1 MAIRV
6 GINGLGRIGKVVF
19 RILLETPDIEIVG
32 INDLMSKETLMHLIK
47 YDSTHGRFRGTVEAV
62 EGGILVNSKKIA
74 VTAFPDPADIP
85 WRAYDT
91 DYVIEASGFFTS
103 RSLLQKHIEAGAKK
117 VILSCPPK
125 DPMDRTV
132 VMGVNDILLG
142 AEDCIISNASCTTN
156 CLAPV
161 MMVLDKEL
169 GIDRAFMNTVH
180 PFTNNQVI
188 LDAPHKDLRRARTG
202 GVNII
207 PTTSTAVEALFL
219 VMPEMKGRFDGLAV
233 RVPVHDGS
241 LIELSVLLKK
251 QTSVAEVNQLMKTA
265 SEGALRGIL
274 GYTSDP
280 IVSSDIIGDTHSA
293 IFDALSTRVLGGNF
307 LQIIV
312 WYDNETG
319 YSNRIVDLVIKM
331 GCMDGIY

>member
-1 MAIRV
+1 
-6 GINGLGRIGKVVF
+6 
-19 RILLETPDIEIVG
+19 
-32 INDLMSKETLMHLIK
+32 MHLIK
-47 YDSTHGRFRGTVEAV
+47 YDSTHGRFSGTVEPV
-62 EGGILVNSKKIA
+62 EGGIMVNGKRIA

-85 WRAYDT
+85 WHAYGT
-91 DYVIEASGFFTS
+91 DYVIEASGYFTS
-103 RSLLQKHIEAGAKK
+103 RALLQKHLVAGAKK

-125 DPMDRTV
+125 DQMDRTV
-132 VMGVNDILLG
+132 VMGVNDIFLG
-142 AEDCIISNASCTTN
+142 TEDCIISNASCTTN

-161 MMVLDKEL
+161 MMILEKEL

-202 GVNII
+202 AVNII
-207 PTTSTAVEALFL
+207 PTTSTAVEALL
-219 VMPEMKGRFDGLAV
+219 LIMPEMKGRFDGLAV

-251 QTSVAEVNQLMKTA
+251 QTSVPQVNQLMKTA
-265 SEGALRGIL
+265 SEGSLRGIL

-307 LQIIV
+307 LQLII